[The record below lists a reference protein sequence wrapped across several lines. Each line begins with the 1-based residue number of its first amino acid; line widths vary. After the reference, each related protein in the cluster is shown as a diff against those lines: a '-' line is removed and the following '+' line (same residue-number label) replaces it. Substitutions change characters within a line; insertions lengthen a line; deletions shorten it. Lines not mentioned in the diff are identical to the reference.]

1 MRRGRKG
8 RRRKACSRY
17 KRKQVDVPP
26 AFLLCAFQPQAPR
39 YLPRRMSRGS
49 EGGGG
54 NHFPQPGFGAAPR
67 RPPSPLVPCVKSFH
81 PPLAFF
87 ASICSLYATQAW
99 RLCKKTGRKRPRN
112 PAAEF
117 LDPVRFF
124 FVFLE
129 KTVYFLVLPCY
140 NVPTN
145 RAARPSACRPDH
157 PAIF

>member
-49 EGGGG
+49 EGGWGKSFPPTGVRGG
-54 NHFPQPGFGAAPR
+54 APTSPIAPR
-67 RPPSPLVPCVKSFH
+67 PLREILS

-117 LDPVRFF
+117 LEPVRFF